1 MTYAFDPE
9 LRPWVEMLPKID
21 IANLDLAALRSGGIP
36 QLFTQHTYEPTQ
48 PLEIRN
54 LTIPGP
60 DGGPDV
66 PVRVYAPAE
75 HGGDLPGLVYIHGG
89 GFILGSLDQV
99 DPLGQRLAD
108 QLSMV
113 VVSVDYRL
121 APENRFPA
129 GLEDCYAALLW
140 TAAKAADLGIDPTRL
155 GVGGDSAGGG
165 LAAATALLARDRGGP
180 AIKAQILGVPELD
193 DRLTTPSMVAYTDT
207 PLWNRPNATAS
218 WRFYLPEEVE
228 PGGDAV
234 SEYARA
240 RPRQGS
246 FRAASGL
253 RQRLRIRSAA
263 RRRHDLRATARTSRG
278 RHRAASLP
286 GHFPRLRDD
295 RRRHDQQADGRR
307 HHRVLP
313 PRTLNMNQGG
323 TIGGQGVRD
332 VLGEVAGRHRVAP
345 QRLA

>member
-234 SEYARA
+234 SEYAAPARA
-240 RPRQGS
+240 KDL
-246 FRAASGL
+246 SGL
-253 RQRLRIRSAA
+253 PPAYVSVCEFDPLRDEGMIYAQRLVQAGVATELHLYPGTFHGSGMIVDATISKRMAA
-263 RRRHDLRATARTSRG
+263 DTIEYYRRAL
-278 RHRAASLP
+278 
-286 GHFPRLRDD
+286 
-295 RRRHDQQADGRR
+295 
-307 HHRVLP
+307 
-313 PRTLNMNQGG
+313 
-323 TIGGQGVRD
+323 
-332 VLGEVAGRHRVAP
+332 
-345 QRLA
+345 